1 MAKAPSIP
9 LETQLACVSREVALR
24 ERVYPR
30 WVAAGRMTQAKADA
44 EIAAMKAVEQT
55 LLSLVPPDAQGA
67 ML

>member
-1 MAKAPSIP
+1 MASAPSIP
-9 LETQLACVSREVALR
+9 LEAQLACVYRETALR

-44 EIAAMKAVEQT
+44 EIAAMKAVERT
-55 LLSLVPPDAQGA
+55 LLTLVPADAQRV